1 MKTIFSERCNTMMIA
16 AIGQMLSEIA
26 EPGFNH
32 HVERTPTR
40 VVNAYS
46 ELLSGVREDPALV
59 LRISFEETSYDEM
72 VTVEDIDFVSVC
84 AHHLLPFFGFCHFAY
99 LPDKRIVGLSK
110 IPRMIEILARRPQV
124 QERLTRQIVDV
135 FQQEIQPLGC
145 GVMIRAWHG
154 CVACRG
160 VRKANLRMRTT
171 ALRGY
176 FRDKPEVKSEF
187 LAGINHHEA

>member
-72 VTVEDIDFVSVC
+72 VTVEIGR
-84 AHHLLPFFGFCHFAY
+84 AH
-99 LPDKRIVGLSK
+99 V
-110 IPRMIEILARRPQV
+110 
-124 QERLTRQIVDV
+124 
-135 FQQEIQPLGC
+135 
-145 GVMIRAWHG
+145 
-154 CVACRG
+154 
-160 VRKANLRMRTT
+160 
-171 ALRGY
+171 
-176 FRDKPEVKSEF
+176 
-187 LAGINHHEA
+187 